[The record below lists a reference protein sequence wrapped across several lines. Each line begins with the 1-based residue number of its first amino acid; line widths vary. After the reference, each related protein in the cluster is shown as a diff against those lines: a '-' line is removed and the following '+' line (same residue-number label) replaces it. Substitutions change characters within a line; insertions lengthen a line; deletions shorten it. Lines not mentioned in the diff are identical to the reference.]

1 MLTPAERHE
10 LLPVLPSA
18 FTGYLVKPLRAASLA
33 RLGGLPR
40 MTSPGIADAGHHADV
55 ALAPNASQGLSVLV
69 AEDNDINALLIRSLL
84 TRLGHNVVVAHNGEE
99 AVAVWR
105 DAATPFDLI
114 LMDVQMP
121 RLDGLGAARQIR
133 AHEAAAKLRPV
144 AMLALTANTQAE
156 DRDACLEA
164 GMTGFLVKPLDRD
177 KLLEVLA
184 DVVPASNSAP
194 HSTT

>member
-1 MLTPAERHE
+1 MKT
-10 LLPVLPSA
+10 
-18 FTGYLVKPLRAASLA
+18 LRAASLA

-40 MTSPGIADAGHHADV
+40 MSSPGIADAGNHADG
-55 ALAPNASQGLSVLV
+55 APMPHAPQGLSVLV

-84 TRLGHNVVVAHNGEE
+84 TPLGHNVVVAPNGEE
-99 AVAVWR
+99 AVAQWR
-105 DAATPFDLI
+105 DAAAPFDLI

-133 AHEAAAKLRPV
+133 AHEAAARLRPV
-144 AMLALTANTQAE
+144 PMLALTANTQAE
-156 DRDACLEA
+156 DRDACLKA

-184 DVVPASNSAP
+184 DVAPAANSAP
-194 HSTT
+194 HPTT